1 MSPQNKLRNNYLRI
15 CIKHHTQCFDVI
27 FDMSGD
33 QKLHCFCDNFD
44 MKMGFISPKKSS
56 HCLGGQS
63 CFCLLKSIKLFFSLK
78 SLQLAVD
85 GQIFEVD
92 SYFSGAVQKRQQ
104 GIVAYEHTSYSSN
117 IEALK

>member
-44 MKMGFISPKKSS
+44 MKWVSY
-56 HCLGGQS
+56 
-63 CFCLLKSIKLFFSLK
+63 
-78 SLQLAVD
+78 LQKNPHTAWVVRAV
-85 GQIFEVD
+85 
-92 SYFSGAVQKRQQ
+92 S
-104 GIVAYEHTSYSSN
+104 AY
-117 IEALK
+117 